1 MCSVG
6 LERDTEGESAEGP
19 EDCGNGDECFM
30 RPSRGEGVENAARSG
45 RQSVAAR

>member
-6 LERDTEGESAEGP
+6 PERETEGEGAESAEDG
-19 EDCGNGDECFM
+19 GNDDECFM
-30 RPSRGEGVENAARSG
+30 RPSGGEGVENAARSG